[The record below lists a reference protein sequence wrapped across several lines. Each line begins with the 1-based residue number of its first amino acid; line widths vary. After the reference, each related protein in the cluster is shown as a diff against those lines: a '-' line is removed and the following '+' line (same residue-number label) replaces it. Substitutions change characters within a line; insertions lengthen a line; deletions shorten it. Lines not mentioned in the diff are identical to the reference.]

1 MPQRDAMVIGLT
13 DDAPSYQDPRR
24 RNRRTIAWLSIAL
37 TGSVVTFLTW
47 GVDGH
52 WDFALPRRLEQL
64 AALAVVGVAVA
75 ISTVIFHTLTENHIL
90 TPSIMGFDALYVLLA
105 TSFVFVIG
113 GTAYQEI
120 PDLWLFAINAT
131 MLIVSA
137 TLLYRWILSDESR
150 GLYTLVLIGVI
161 AATLFGSVTSF
172 MVRVMDP
179 NEFETLMSDLF
190 ASFNNIDTQV
200 LGIASGLLLVGTL
213 AAMRMIPELDVLTL
227 GRERAITLG
236 IDYRP
241 LVTRLL
247 IVVAILVAVS
257 TAMVGPITFL
267 GLLVANL
274 AYRLLGT
281 QRHTWTFPTAAIISV
296 TALVLG
302 QTALQHLLSY
312 SGTLGSIINLV
323 GGVFFVILLVGK
335 SRS

>member
-1 MPQRDAMVIGLT
+1 ML
-13 DDAPSYQDPRR
+13 
-24 RNRRTIAWLSIAL
+24 
-37 TGSVVTFLTW
+37 GSVALFLTW

-105 TSFVFVIG
+105 TSFVFLVG

-120 PDLWLFAINAT
+120 PDLWLFAINTT
-131 MLIVSA
+131 MLIVGA
-137 TLLYRWILSDESR
+137 TLLYRWILSDETR

-161 AATLFGSVTSF
+161 AGTLFGSITSF

-200 LGIASGLLLVGTL
+200 LGIASAMLLVGTV
-213 AAMRMIPELDVLTL
+213 AAVRMIPALDVLTL

-247 IVVAILVAVS
+247 IIVAVLVAVS

-281 QRHTWTFPTAAIISV
+281 QRHAVTFPAAAIIAV

-302 QTALQHLLSY
+302 QAAVQHVLSY

>member
-1 MPQRDAMVIGLT
+1 MVIGLT
-13 DDAPSYQDPRR
+13 ADAPSYQDPRR

-200 LGIASGLLLVGTL
+200 LGIAFGLLLVGTL
-213 AAMRMIPELDVLTL
+213 AAARMIPELDVLTL